1 MSPQSISGNSIFF
14 CFASWC
20 LLADLYI
27 TSIRKLFNRSSLEE
41 ACWSTRTV
49 KWLVETLMANVL
61 SEFSVMIFHR
71 LCETTSCILNIPVC
85 PLHLE
90 SLQFLFLVLHL
101 IFVSSAVLLEK
112 SSNSFITEW
121 VKEITMHFYPSGGRY
136 RTLLNVLSI
145 WYLFTVSFCEEI
157 DAFVRNSILPS
168 DPFSNLNNQSFKSS
182 GLFSSFCPMSVTV
195 TAWRVLWIFGT
206 DLLLLSARSLCNFF
220 GTPGLCFLL

>member
-136 RTLLNVLSI
+136 RPLL
-145 WYLFTVSFCEEI
+145 
-157 DAFVRNSILPS
+157 
-168 DPFSNLNNQSFKSS
+168 
-182 GLFSSFCPMSVTV
+182 FCPFGICSLWASVRKLMPLFAIQLFQVIHCPIWTISPSSHL
-195 TAWRVLWIFGT
+195 ACSHPFWIFGT

>member
-20 LLADLYI
+20 LLADL
-27 TSIRKLFNRSSLEE
+27 RRGL
-41 ACWSTRTV
+41 
-49 KWLVETLMANVL
+49 LVHKNCKVTGWNSYGKCPFGVL
-61 SEFSVMIFHR
+61 SVMIFHR

-157 DAFVRNSILPS
+157 DAFVRNSTLPS
-168 DPFSNLNNQSFKSS
+168 DPLSNLNNQFFKSS
-182 GLFSSFCPMSVTV
+182 GLFSSFLNFWNWSSASFCKVT
-195 TAWRVLWIFGT
+195 L
-206 DLLLLSARSLCNFF
+206 
-220 GTPGLCFLL
+220 

>member
-1 MSPQSISGNSIFF
+1 LLVHKNCKVTGWNSYGKCPFG
-14 CFASWC
+14 
-20 LLADLYI
+20 
-27 TSIRKLFNRSSLEE
+27 
-41 ACWSTRTV
+41 
-49 KWLVETLMANVL
+49 VL
-61 SEFSVMIFHR
+61 SVMIFHR

-157 DAFVRNSILPS
+157 DAFVRNSTLPS
-168 DPFSNLNNQSFKSS
+168 DPLSNLNNQSFKSS
-182 GLFSSFCPMSVTV
+182 GLFSSLNFWNWSSFCKVT
-195 TAWRVLWIFGT
+195 L
-206 DLLLLSARSLCNFF
+206 
-220 GTPGLCFLL
+220 

>member
-157 DAFVRNSILPS
+157 DAFVRNSTLP
-168 DPFSNLNNQSFKSS
+168 NQSFNSC
-182 GLFSSFCPMSVTV
+182 GLFHPF
-195 TAWRVLWIFGT
+195 WIFGT